1 MINLEKSSITVEI
14 PDRIDPDDSA
24 DGVPLRDRL
33 QNQVTVMTREN
44 DDFLEFVIDQLQ
56 RLPDVRSRRMFGA
69 HGLYQAGVFFAIVDR
84 GSLYFRTGDANRGE
98 YVERGMMPFEY
109 KPGGVLKNY
118 YQVPVDVLED
128 DGLLCRWAE
137 DAVRAQ
143 VEHQTKSSK
152 KTRRK
157 KR

>member
-1 MINLEKSSITVEI
+1 
-14 PDRIDPDDSA
+14 
-24 DGVPLRDRL
+24 
-33 QNQVTVMTREN
+33 MTREN

-56 RLPDVRSRRMFGA
+56 QLAGVRPRRMFGA
-69 HGLYQAGVFFAIVDR
+69 HGLYKDDVFFAIVDK
-84 GSLYFRTGDANRGE
+84 GALYFRTGDANRGD
-98 YVERGMMPFEY
+98 YVEKGMKPFEY

-128 DGLLCRWAE
+128 DELLCRWAE
-137 DAVRAQ
+137 DAVSAQ
-143 VEHQTKSSK
+143 IEHQTKSPR

>member
-1 MINLEKSSITVEI
+1 MSRV
-14 PDRIDPDDSA
+14 
-24 DGVPLRDRL
+24 
-33 QNQVTVMTREN
+33 N

-56 RLPDVRSRRMFGA
+56 GLTGVRSRRMFGA
-69 HGLYQAGVFFAIVDR
+69 HGLYKDDVFFAIVDG
-84 GSLYFRTGDANRGE
+84 GSLYFRTGEANRSD
-98 YVERGMMPFEY
+98 YAERAMKPFEY

-128 DGLLCRWAE
+128 DGMLCQWAE
-137 DAVRAQ
+137 KAVRAQ
-143 VEHQTKSSK
+143 IEHQAKSSK